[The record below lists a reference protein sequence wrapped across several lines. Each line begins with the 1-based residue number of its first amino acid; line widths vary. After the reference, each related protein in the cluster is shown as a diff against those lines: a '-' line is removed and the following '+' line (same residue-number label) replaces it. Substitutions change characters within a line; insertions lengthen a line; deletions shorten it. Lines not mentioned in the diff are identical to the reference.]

1 MQEDFIG
8 LGALLLIFGIFLLLA
23 GIYIFT
29 GHKNPL
35 IFGRAW
41 ISAKN
46 STKEQLRVIGAIILV
61 IAVIILII
69 GGALVF
75 LSQMQ

>member
-1 MQEDFIG
+1 MNEDFIG
-8 LGALLLIFGIFLLLA
+8 LGALLLIFGFVLFLV

-35 IFGRAW
+35 VFGRAW

-46 STKEQLRVIGAIILV
+46 STKEELRVIGAIILV
-61 IAVIILII
+61 IAVIIFVI
-69 GGALVF
+69 GGVLMA
-75 LSQMQ
+75 LSQM

>member
-1 MQEDFIG
+1 MNEDFIG
-8 LGALLLIFGIFLLLA
+8 LGALLLIFGFVLFLV

-35 IFGRAW
+35 VFGRAW

-46 STKEQLRVIGAIILV
+46 STKEELRVIGAIILV
-61 IAVIILII
+61 IAVII
-69 GGALVF
+69 
-75 LSQMQ
+75 